1 MFCQFV
7 IFPLAPSNTVFQF
20 CLLFLLSSIPSALCV
35 MIYSP
40 GLILDFYP
48 STYKS
53 LRITSANTRIEFFTQ
68 KFENCVFLFFRNY
81 FVSSF
86 FFIPIHQWQQTPPK
100 QTRSTKLIPLSPILN
115 PPISTTQ
122 HAPNRHTTILT
133 VPPFLPHVVHGT
145 PNVLIVNYNS
155 LVVMV

>member
-20 CLLFLLSSIPSALCV
+20 CLLFLLSFIPSALCV

-68 KFENCVFLFFRNY
+68 KFENCVFLFFRF
-81 FVSSF
+81 FVFSQLFCFLIFLYPHPPMTTNPS
-86 FFIPIHQWQQTPPK
+86 QTNTFNQTDSTFPHLKPPNLNDS
-100 QTRSTKLIPLSPILN
+100 TRPK
-115 PPISTTQ
+115 
-122 HAPNRHTTILT
+122 
-133 VPPFLPHVVHGT
+133 
-145 PNVLIVNYNS
+145 
-155 LVVMV
+155 

>member
-68 KFENCVFLFFRNY
+68 KFENCVFLFFRF
-81 FVSSF
+81 FVFSQLFCFLIFLYPHPPMTTNPS
-86 FFIPIHQWQQTPPK
+86 QTNTAPLH
-100 QTRSTKLIPLSPILN
+100 RSTKLIPLSPILN
-115 PPISTTQ
+115 PPTPLNLNDSTR
-122 HAPNRHTTILT
+122 PK
-133 VPPFLPHVVHGT
+133 
-145 PNVLIVNYNS
+145 
-155 LVVMV
+155 